1 MPFPYVAQS
10 NRRVA
15 TDLALLVALSAL
27 WGGSYPLIRVAV
39 ASIPPLT
46 LIAAR
51 TWIAGLLLLA
61 WIVAR
66 GIAIP
71 CELATWRRMLVQS
84 LLNSVVPFTLIAW
97 GEQFVSAG
105 VAAMLNSVSPVLT
118 FIAACGLTGEERFTP
133 WRALGVAFG
142 LVGVALVIGPAA
154 LGDLGGQ
161 LLPEVAILAATVC
174 YAGAAL
180 YGRSFRALSPA
191 IPAAGSMLLGA
202 VVLTPASLLV
212 DRPWTL
218 APTAGAVGALASL
231 AVFSTALAFVIYFRL
246 VASIGSVATTAQAY
260 LRVPIGVGLGIVFL
274 GESMSSTAWVG
285 LVCIVSGVAAMR
297 ERQAGLPRSP

>member
-118 FIAACGLTGEERFTP
+118 SSR
-133 WRALGVAFG
+133 
-142 LVGVALVIGPAA
+142 PA
-154 LGDLGGQ
+154 D
-161 LLPEVAILAATVC
+161 
-174 YAGAAL
+174 
-180 YGRSFRALSPA
+180 
-191 IPAAGSMLLGA
+191 
-202 VVLTPASLLV
+202 
-212 DRPWTL
+212 
-218 APTAGAVGALASL
+218 
-231 AVFSTALAFVIYFRL
+231 
-246 VASIGSVATTAQAY
+246 
-260 LRVPIGVGLGIVFL
+260 
-274 GESMSSTAWVG
+274 
-285 LVCIVSGVAAMR
+285 
-297 ERQAGLPRSP
+297 